1 MCDWFHT
8 LFFFFF
14 FCSADIHRHLYI
26 SLLCILFVVIM
37 TENKKYYYF
46 TFIREKDELNK
57 YNTFVTDE
65 HPIEFVIKQKGGVMI
80 LYSIEITKEQHDNF
94 VYATRNR

>member
-8 LFFFFF
+8 SLFFFF

-26 SLLCILFVVIM
+26 SLWCILFVVIM
-37 TENKKYYYF
+37 TENEKYYYF

-94 VYATRNR
+94 VHATRNH